1 MLGKDQAENFPVKN
15 FQAKKET
22 NMKTNRLHKHLALA
36 AVATAAV
43 VTTSNASVVY
53 SGVINFVCAVDIDG
67 CYVNVETGLLSNGP
81 GSGVPGWDVNPYST
95 SGGMNFFNSTG
106 GGQMR
111 RPAVTTGTAGN
122 LALNTPVVST
132 GSYNTG
138 TGNVYGTT
146 SATGLLGGWTYSSEN
161 IIGFKFVA
169 AAGTT
174 HYGWMRF
181 AMGAAGSSGTSMTR
195 TIVDY
200 AWETT
205 PGLAI
210 NAGVGGGPPPAY
222 DPCATFNPTASVGNN
237 NLSMNL
243 TTAAN
248 LVTSCGTAYKANYF
262 KFTAPVD
269 GPYGFNACATNGVKI
284 AVLGGCSAGSS
295 ELSCAPCQVSGI
307 NLTAGQIVYCV
318 VGGDTEATVL
328 PSPLNIVVSAPQLPA
343 CVSAAP
349 AVFGTNVFDDTA
361 STTAQVVQSNAAGTT
376 TATIN
381 KSVWYAFTP
390 GATGAYSF
398 SLCGSTGDTMMAI
411 GAVCPTFGTTF
422 QTLAYNDDAPLCS
435 SGGTSNLASI
445 IDATNGGATGTF
457 AGFPLTQDLV
467 SGTTYY
473 IVAGSFSTTLSVT
486 SNLVIDGPPQ
496 SLPCPGDY
504 NGDGFRDGSDLATL
518 LSAWGT
524 AGGDINGDGATDG
537 ADLSTLL
544 SGWGTCP
551 Q

>member
-1 MLGKDQAENFPVKN
+1 MLGKDQAENFLL
-15 FQAKKET
+15 KKET
-22 NMKTNRLHKHLALA
+22 NMRTNRLHKHLALA

-43 VTTSNASVVY
+43 VTTSTADVVTWD
-53 SGVINFVCAVDIDG
+53 INQVVPNNIDG
-67 CYVNVETGLLSNGP
+67 LYVNVEAQTFGSAASAVAGWDINPYGTSTLAMSWFAAAAPSGCVTGLGQ
-81 GSGVPGWDVNPYST
+81 
-95 SGGMNFFNSTG
+95 GGTTV
-106 GGQMR
+106 
-111 RPAVTTGTAGN
+111 AVASLTAG
-122 LALNTPVVST
+122 TVVTSA
-132 GSYNTG
+132 S
-138 TGNVYGTT
+138 VYGNTAST
-146 SATGLLGGWTYSSEN
+146 VTAGGWKLNQANYF
-161 IIGFKFVA
+161 GFRFLA
-169 AAGTT
+169 GDGTT
-174 HYGWMRF
+174 HYGFGVMTIG
-181 AMGAAGSSGTSMTR
+181 ATMGVRTLTSLSYES
-195 TIVDY
+195 V
-200 AWETT
+200 A
-205 PGLAI
+205 GLAI
-210 NAGVGGGPPPAY
+210 TAGPDGPPADY
-222 DPCATFNPTASVGNN
+222 DPCATFNPTASVGIN
-237 NLSMNL
+237 NLSMNS

-269 GPYGFNACATNGVKI
+269 GAYGFNACATNGVKI

-295 ELSCAPCQVSGI
+295 ELSCAPCEVSGV

-318 VGGDTEATVL
+318 AGGDTAATVL

-343 CVSAAP
+343 CVSAAA

-361 STTAQVVQSNAAGTT
+361 STTPQVVQSNAAGTT
-376 TATIN
+376 TVTIN
-381 KSVWYAFTP
+381 KSVWYAFTA

-411 GAVCPTFGTTF
+411 GTICPTFGTTF
-422 QTLAYNDDAPLCS
+422 QTIAYNDDAPLCS
-435 SGGTSNLASI
+435 SGGTANLASI
-445 IDATNGGATGTF
+445 IDATNGGATGSF

-473 IVAGSFSTTLSVT
+473 IVAGSFSATVSVT

-496 SLPCPGDY
+496 GLPCPGDY
-504 NGDGFRDGSDLATL
+504 NGDGFRDGADLAAL

>member
-1 MLGKDQAENFPVKN
+1 MLGKDQAKNFPVKN
-15 FQAKKET
+15 FLANKET

-43 VTTSNASVVY
+43 VATSNASVVTWNINQ
-53 SGVINFVCAVDIDG
+53 VIPNNIDG
-67 CYVNVETGLLSNGP
+67 LYINVEAQTF
-81 GSGVPGWDVNPYST
+81 GSAATAVPGWDINPYGTST
-95 SGGMNFFNSTG
+95 TTMSWFGAAAPSGCVLGLGQGGTTTAVASLTDGTVVSAASTFG
-106 GGQMR
+106 NT
-111 RPAVTTGTAGN
+111 ACSVTAGGWK
-122 LALNTPVVST
+122 LNQAN
-132 GSYNTG
+132 YF
-138 TGNVYGTT
+138 
-146 SATGLLGGWTYSSEN
+146 
-161 IIGFKFVA
+161 GFRFVA
-169 AAGTT
+169 ADGLT
-174 HYGWMRF
+174 HYGFGVMTTG
-181 AMGAAGSSGTSMTR
+181 ATMGVR
-195 TIVDY
+195 TLNSLSY
-200 AWETT
+200 ETVA
-205 PGLAI
+205 GLAI
-210 NAGVGGGPPPAY
+210 TASSGPPADY

-237 NLSMNL
+237 NLSMNS

-269 GPYGFNACATNGVKI
+269 GAYGFNACATNGVKI

-318 VGGDTEATVL
+318 AGGDTAATVL

-343 CVSAAP
+343 CLSATP

-376 TATIN
+376 TETIN

-398 SLCGSTGDTMMAI
+398 RLCGSTGDTMMAI

-422 QTLAYNDDAPLCS
+422 QTLAFSDDAPLCS
-435 SGGTSNLASI
+435 SGGTLNLASI

-473 IVAGSFSTTLSVT
+473 IVAGSFSATVNVT

-496 SLPCPGDY
+496 SLSCPGDY
-504 NGDGFRDGSDLATL
+504 NGDGFRDGSDLTTL
-518 LSAWGT
+518 LSGWGT
-524 AGGDINGDGATDG
+524 AGSDIDGDQTTGGS
-537 ADLSTLL
+537 DLTVLL

>member
-1 MLGKDQAENFPVKN
+1 MLGKDQAENFLVKN
-15 FQAKKET
+15 FQAKKEA

-43 VTTSNASVVY
+43 VATSNASVVTWNANL
-53 SGVINFVCAVDIDG
+53 VIPNNIDG
-67 CYVNVETGLLSNGP
+67 KYINVETQVYGSAAGL
-81 GSGVPGWDVNPYST
+81 VTGWDLNPYGTST
-95 SGGMNFFNSTG
+95 TAMSWFAAAAPSGCVTG
-106 GGQMR
+106 LGQGGTTT
-111 RPAVTTGTAGN
+111 AVASLTAG
-122 LALNTPVVST
+122 TVVSAAST
-132 GSYNTG
+132 FGNTACSV
-138 TGNVYGTT
+138 T
-146 SATGLLGGWTYSSEN
+146 AGGWKLNQANYF
-161 IIGFKFVA
+161 GFRFLA
-169 AAGTT
+169 GDGTT
-174 HYGWMRF
+174 HYGFGVMTIG
-181 AMGAAGSSGTSMTR
+181 ATMGVRTLTSLSYES
-195 TIVDY
+195 V
-200 AWETT
+200 A
-205 PGLAI
+205 GLAI
-210 NAGVGGGPPPAY
+210 TAGPDGPPADY
-222 DPCATFNPTASVGNN
+222 DPCATFNPTASVGIN
-237 NLSMNL
+237 NLSMNS

-269 GPYGFNACATNGVKI
+269 GAYGFNACATNGVKI

-295 ELSCAPCQVSGI
+295 ELSCAPCQVAGI

-318 VGGDTEATVL
+318 AGGDTAATVL

-343 CVSAAP
+343 CVSASA

-376 TATIN
+376 TVTIN
-381 KSVWYAFTP
+381 KVVWYAFTA

-411 GAVCPTFGTTF
+411 GAVCPTFGSTF
-422 QTLAYNDDAPLCS
+422 QTLAYNDDAPVCS
-435 SGGTSNLASI
+435 SGGTANLASI
-445 IDATNGGATGTF
+445 IDATNGGATGTY

-473 IVAGSFSTTLSVT
+473 IVAGSYSATVNVT
-486 SNLVIDGPPQ
+486 SSLVIDGPPQ
-496 SLPCPGDY
+496 GLPCPGDY
-504 NGDGFRDGSDLATL
+504 NGDGNRDGSDLATL

-524 AGGDINGDGATDG
+524 AGGDIDGDSTTNG
-537 ADLSTLL
+537 ADLAILL

>member
-1 MLGKDQAENFPVKN
+1 MLGKDQAKNFPVKN

-43 VTTSNASVVY
+43 VTTSNAAVVTWDINQ
-53 SGVINFVCAVDIDG
+53 VIPNNIDG
-67 CYVNVETGLLSNGP
+67 LYINVEAQTFGSAASAVSGWDINPYGTSTLAMSWFAAAAPSGCVTGLGQGGTTVAVASLT
-81 GSGVPGWDVNPYST
+81 SGTVVTST
-95 SGGMNFFNSTG
+95 SVYGNTAST
-106 GGQMR
+106 
-111 RPAVTTGTAGN
+111 VTAGGWK
-122 LALNTPVVST
+122 LNQAN
-132 GSYNTG
+132 YF
-138 TGNVYGTT
+138 
-146 SATGLLGGWTYSSEN
+146 
-161 IIGFKFVA
+161 GFRFRA
-169 AAGTT
+169 GDGTT
-174 HYGWMRF
+174 HYGFGVMTIG
-181 AMGAAGSSGTSMTR
+181 ATMGVR
-195 TIVDY
+195 TLNSLSYESV
-200 AWETT
+200 
-205 PGLAI
+205 
-210 NAGVGGGPPPAY
+210 AGVEITAGPGGPPADY
-222 DPCATFNPTASVGNN
+222 DPCAIFNPTASVGNN
-237 NLSMNL
+237 NLSMNS

-269 GPYGFNACATNGVKI
+269 GAYGFNACATNGVKI

-295 ELSCAPCQVSGI
+295 ELSCAPCQVSGV

-318 VGGDTEATVL
+318 VGGDTAATVL

-343 CVSAAP
+343 CVSAAA

-361 STTAQVVQSNAAGTT
+361 STTPQVVQSNAAGTT
-376 TATIN
+376 TVTIN
-381 KSVWYAFTP
+381 KSVWYAFTA

-398 SLCGSTGDTMMAI
+398 RLCGSTGDTMMAI
-411 GAVCPTFGTTF
+411 GTVCPTFGTTF
-422 QTLAYNDDAPLCS
+422 QTIAYNDDAPLCS
-435 SGGTSNLASI
+435 SGGTANLASI

-473 IVAGSFSTTLSVT
+473 ILAGSFSATVNVT

-504 NGDGFRDGSDLATL
+504 NGDGFRDGADLAAL

>member
-1 MLGKDQAENFPVKN
+1 MLGKDQAENFLAKNFPVKH

-43 VTTSNASVVY
+43 VATSNASVVTWN
-53 SGVINFVCAVDIDG
+53 INQVVPNNIDG
-67 CYVNVETGLLSNGP
+67 LYVNVEAQTF
-81 GSGVPGWDVNPYST
+81 GSAASAVAGWDINPYGTST
-95 SGGMNFFNSTG
+95 LAMSWFAAAAPSGCVMGLGQG
-106 GGQMR
+106 GTTT
-111 RPAVTTGTAGN
+111 AVASLTAG
-122 LALNTPVVST
+122 TVVTSA
-132 GSYNTG
+132 S
-138 TGNVYGTT
+138 VYGNTAST
-146 SATGLLGGWTYSSEN
+146 VTAGGWKLNQANYF
-161 IIGFKFVA
+161 GFRFLA
-169 AAGTT
+169 GDGTT
-174 HYGWMRF
+174 HYGFGVMTIG
-181 AMGAAGSSGTSMTR
+181 ATMGVRTLTSLSYES
-195 TIVDY
+195 V
-200 AWETT
+200 
-205 PGLAI
+205 
-210 NAGVGGGPPPAY
+210 AGVAITAGPDGPPADY
-222 DPCATFNPTASVGNN
+222 DPCATFNPTASVGIN
-237 NLSMNL
+237 NLSMNS

-269 GPYGFNACATNGVKI
+269 GAYGFNACASNGVKL
-284 AVLGGCSAGSS
+284 AVLSGCSAGSS
-295 ELSCAPCQVSGI
+295 ELSCAPCEVSGLS
-307 NLTAGQIVYCV
+307 LTAGQIVYCV
-318 VGGDTEATVL
+318 AGGDTAATVL

-343 CVSAAP
+343 CVSASA

-381 KSVWYAFTP
+381 KVVWYAFTA

-411 GAVCPTFGTTF
+411 GAVCPTFGSTF
-422 QTLAYNDDAPLCS
+422 QTLAYNDDAPVCS
-435 SGGTSNLASI
+435 SGGTTNLASI

-473 IVAGSFSTTLSVT
+473 IVAGSYSATVSVT

-496 SLPCPGDY
+496 GLPCPGDY
-504 NGDGFRDGSDLATL
+504 NGDGLRDGSDLATL

-524 AGGDINGDGATDG
+524 AGGDIDGDSTTNG
-537 ADLSTLL
+537 ADLAILL

>member
-1 MLGKDQAENFPVKN
+1 MLGKDQAENFLVKN

-43 VTTSNASVVY
+43 VATSNADVVY
-53 SGVINFVCAVDIDG
+53 SGVINFSVNADTDG
-67 CYVNVETGLLSNGP
+67 AYINVETNVLSNGP
-81 GSGVPGWDVNPYST
+81 GSGVPGWDVNPYGSST
-95 SGGMNFFNSTG
+95 T
-106 GGQMR
+106 
-111 RPAVTTGTAGN
+111 AVSLFA
-122 LALNTPVVST
+122 A
-132 GSYNTG
+132 TG
-138 TGNVYGTT
+138 TGYMRSPLAGTST
-146 SATGLLGGWTYSSEN
+146 ARTNIAEGTAIGAASFFYESSTATLGTLAGQWTAN
-161 IIGFKFVA
+161 TTGIFGFKFLA
-169 AAGTT
+169 ADGLT
-174 HYGWMRF
+174 HYGWMRL
-181 AMGAAGSSGTSMTR
+181 AIGANAATR
-195 TIVDY
+195 SVVDY

-205 PGLAI
+205 PGLPI
-210 NAGVGGGPPPAY
+210 NAGGGGGPPPDY
-222 DPCATFNPTASVGNN
+222 NPCATFNPTASVGIN
-237 NLSMNL
+237 NLSMNS

-269 GPYGFNACATNGVKI
+269 GAYGFNACATNGVKL
-284 AVLGGCSAGSS
+284 AVLSGCSAGSS
-295 ELSCAPCQVSGI
+295 ELSCAPCQVSGLS
-307 NLTAGQIVYCV
+307 LTAGQIVYCV
-318 VGGDTEATVL
+318 AGGDTAATVL

-343 CVSAAP
+343 CVSAAA

-361 STTAQVVQSNAAGTT
+361 STTPQVVQSNAAGTT
-376 TATIN
+376 TVTIN
-381 KSVWYAFTP
+381 KSVWYAFTA

-435 SGGTSNLASI
+435 SGGTTNLASI

-473 IVAGSFSTTLSVT
+473 IVAGSFSATVSVT

-496 SLPCPGDY
+496 GLPCPGDY
-504 NGDGFRDGSDLATL
+504 NGDGFRDGADLAAL

>member
-1 MLGKDQAENFPVKN
+1 MLGKDQAKNFPVKN

-43 VTTSNASVVY
+43 VTTSNAAVVTWD
-53 SGVINFVCAVDIDG
+53 INQVVPNNIDG
-67 CYVNVETGLLSNGP
+67 LYINVEAQTFGSAASAVSGWDINPYGTSTLAMSWFAAAAPSGCVTGLGQGGTTVAVASLT
-81 GSGVPGWDVNPYST
+81 SGTVVTST
-95 SGGMNFFNSTG
+95 SVYGNTAST
-106 GGQMR
+106 
-111 RPAVTTGTAGN
+111 VTAGGWKLN
-122 LALNTPVVST
+122 QANYFGFRFLA
-132 GSYNTG
+132 GD
-138 TGNVYGTT
+138 
-146 SATGLLGGWTYSSEN
+146 
-161 IIGFKFVA
+161 
-169 AAGTT
+169 GTT
-174 HYGWMRF
+174 HYGFGVMTIG
-181 AMGAAGSSGTSMTR
+181 ATMGVRTLTSLSYES
-195 TIVDY
+195 V
-200 AWETT
+200 
-205 PGLAI
+205 
-210 NAGVGGGPPPAY
+210 AGVAITAGPDGPPADY
-222 DPCATFNPTASVGNN
+222 DPCATFNPTASVGIN
-237 NLSMNL
+237 NLSMNS

-269 GPYGFNACATNGVKI
+269 GAYGFNACATNGVKI

-295 ELSCAPCQVSGI
+295 ELSCAPCQVSGV

-318 VGGDTEATVL
+318 VGGDTAATVL

-343 CVSAAP
+343 CVSAAA

-361 STTAQVVQSNAAGTT
+361 STTPQVVQSNAAGTT
-376 TATIN
+376 TVTIN
-381 KSVWYAFTP
+381 KSVWYAFTA

-411 GAVCPTFGTTF
+411 GTVCPTFGTTF
-422 QTLAYNDDAPLCS
+422 QTIAYNDDAPLCS
-435 SGGTSNLASI
+435 SGGTQNLASI

-473 IVAGSFSTTLSVT
+473 IVAGSFSATLSVT

-496 SLPCPGDY
+496 GLPCPGDY
-504 NGDGFRDGSDLATL
+504 NGDGFRDGADLATL

-524 AGGDINGDGATDG
+524 TGGDINGDGATDG

>member
-1 MLGKDQAENFPVKN
+1 
-15 FQAKKET
+15 
-22 NMKTNRLHKHLALA
+22 MKTNRLHKHLALA

-43 VTTSNASVVY
+43 VTTSNADVVTWNANL
-53 SGVINFVCAVDIDG
+53 VIPNNIDG
-67 CYVNVETGLLSNGP
+67 KYINVETQVYGSAAGL
-81 GSGVPGWDVNPYST
+81 VTGWDLNPYGTST
-95 SGGMNFFNSTG
+95 TAMSWFAAAAPSGCVTG
-106 GGQMR
+106 LGQGGTTT
-111 RPAVTTGTAGN
+111 AVASLTAG
-122 LALNTPVVST
+122 TVVSAAST
-132 GSYNTG
+132 FGNTACSV
-138 TGNVYGTT
+138 T
-146 SATGLLGGWTYSSEN
+146 AGGWKLNQANYF
-161 IIGFKFVA
+161 GFRFLA
-169 AAGTT
+169 GDGTT
-174 HYGWMRF
+174 HYGFGVMTIG
-181 AMGAAGSSGTSMTR
+181 ATMGVRTLTSLSYES
-195 TIVDY
+195 V
-200 AWETT
+200 A
-205 PGLAI
+205 GLAI
-210 NAGVGGGPPPAY
+210 TAGPDGPPADY
-222 DPCATFNPTASVGNN
+222 DPCATFNPTASVGIN
-237 NLSMNL
+237 NLSMNS

-269 GPYGFNACATNGVKI
+269 GAYGFNACATNGVKI

-318 VGGDTEATVL
+318 AGGDTAATVL

-343 CVSAAP
+343 CVSAAA

-361 STTAQVVQSNAAGTT
+361 STTPQVVQSNAAGTT
-376 TATIN
+376 TVTIN
-381 KSVWYAFTP
+381 KSVWYAFTA

-398 SLCGSTGDTMMAI
+398 RLCGSTGDTMMAI

-422 QTLAYNDDAPLCS
+422 QTIAYNDDAPLCS
-435 SGGTSNLASI
+435 SGGTANLASI

-473 IVAGSFSTTLSVT
+473 ILAGSFLATDNVT

-504 NGDGFRDGSDLATL
+504 NGDGFRDGADLAAL

>member
-1 MLGKDQAENFPVKN
+1 MLGKDQAKNFPVKN

-43 VTTSNASVVY
+43 VTTSNAAVVTWD
-53 SGVINFVCAVDIDG
+53 INQVVPNNIDG
-67 CYVNVETGLLSNGP
+67 LYINVEAQTFGSAASAVSGWDINPYGTSTLAMSWFAAAAPSGCVTGLGQGGTTVAVASLT
-81 GSGVPGWDVNPYST
+81 SGTVVTST
-95 SGGMNFFNSTG
+95 SVYGNTAST
-106 GGQMR
+106 
-111 RPAVTTGTAGN
+111 VTAGGWK
-122 LALNTPVVST
+122 LNQAN
-132 GSYNTG
+132 YF
-138 TGNVYGTT
+138 
-146 SATGLLGGWTYSSEN
+146 
-161 IIGFKFVA
+161 GFRFRA
-169 AAGTT
+169 GDGTT
-174 HYGWMRF
+174 HYGFGVMTIG
-181 AMGAAGSSGTSMTR
+181 ATMGVRTLTSLSYES
-195 TIVDY
+195 V
-200 AWETT
+200 
-205 PGLAI
+205 
-210 NAGVGGGPPPAY
+210 AGVAITAGPDGPPADY

-237 NLSMNL
+237 NLSMNS

-269 GPYGFNACATNGVKI
+269 GAYGFNACATNGVKI

-295 ELSCAPCQVSGI
+295 ELSCAPCQVSGV

-318 VGGDTEATVL
+318 AGGDTAATVL

-343 CVSAAP
+343 CVSAAA

-361 STTAQVVQSNAAGTT
+361 STTPQVVQSNAAGTT
-376 TATIN
+376 TVTIN
-381 KSVWYAFTP
+381 KSVWYAFTA

-411 GAVCPTFGTTF
+411 GTICPTFGTTF
-422 QTLAYNDDAPLCS
+422 QTIAYNDDAPLCS
-435 SGGTSNLASI
+435 SGGTANLASI

-473 IVAGSFSTTLSVT
+473 ILAGSYLATTSIT

-496 SLPCPGDY
+496 GLPCPGDY
-504 NGDGFRDGSDLATL
+504 NGDGFRDGADLATL

>member
-1 MLGKDQAENFPVKN
+1 MLGKDQAKNFPVKN

-43 VTTSNASVVY
+43 VTTSNAAVVTWD
-53 SGVINFVCAVDIDG
+53 INQVVPNNIDG
-67 CYVNVETGLLSNGP
+67 LYINVEAQTFGSAASAVSGWDINPYGTSTLAMSWFAAAAPSGCVTGLGQGGTTVAVASLT
-81 GSGVPGWDVNPYST
+81 SGTVVTST
-95 SGGMNFFNSTG
+95 SVYGNTAST
-106 GGQMR
+106 
-111 RPAVTTGTAGN
+111 VTAGGWK
-122 LALNTPVVST
+122 LNQAN
-132 GSYNTG
+132 YF
-138 TGNVYGTT
+138 
-146 SATGLLGGWTYSSEN
+146 
-161 IIGFKFVA
+161 GFRFRA
-169 AAGTT
+169 GDGTT
-174 HYGWMRF
+174 HYGFGVMTIG
-181 AMGAAGSSGTSMTR
+181 ATMGVRTLNSLSYESEAGVAITASSG
-195 TIVDY
+195 
-200 AWETT
+200 
-205 PGLAI
+205 
-210 NAGVGGGPPPAY
+210 PPADY

-269 GPYGFNACATNGVKI
+269 GAYGFNACATNGVKI

-295 ELSCAPCQVSGI
+295 ELSCAPCQVSGV

-318 VGGDTEATVL
+318 VGGDTAATVL

-343 CVSAAP
+343 CVSAAA

-361 STTAQVVQSNAAGTT
+361 STTPQVVQSNAAGTT
-376 TATIN
+376 TVTIN
-381 KSVWYAFTP
+381 KSVWYAFTA

-398 SLCGSTGDTMMAI
+398 RLCGSTGDTMMAI
-411 GAVCPTFGTTF
+411 GTVCPTFGTTF
-422 QTLAYNDDAPLCS
+422 QTIAYNDDAPLCS
-435 SGGTSNLASI
+435 SGGTANLASI

-473 IVAGSFSTTLSVT
+473 ILAGSFSATVNVT

-504 NGDGFRDGSDLATL
+504 NGDGFRDGADLAAL

>member
-1 MLGKDQAENFPVKN
+1 MLGKDQAKNFPVKN

-43 VTTSNASVVY
+43 VTTSNAAVVTWDINQ
-53 SGVINFVCAVDIDG
+53 VIPNNIDG
-67 CYVNVETGLLSNGP
+67 LYINVEAQTFGSAASAVSGWDINPYGTSTLAMSWFAAAAPSGCVTGLGQGGTTVAVASLADGTVVSAA
-81 GSGVPGWDVNPYST
+81 ST
-95 SGGMNFFNSTG
+95 FGNTAST
-106 GGQMR
+106 
-111 RPAVTTGTAGN
+111 VTAGGWK
-122 LALNTPVVST
+122 LNQAN
-132 GSYNTG
+132 YF
-138 TGNVYGTT
+138 
-146 SATGLLGGWTYSSEN
+146 
-161 IIGFKFVA
+161 GFRFRA
-169 AAGTT
+169 GDGTT
-174 HYGWMRF
+174 HYGFGVMTIG
-181 AMGAAGSSGTSMTR
+181 ATMGVRTLNSLSYESEAGVAITASSG
-195 TIVDY
+195 
-200 AWETT
+200 
-205 PGLAI
+205 
-210 NAGVGGGPPPAY
+210 PPADY
-222 DPCATFNPTASVGNN
+222 DPCATFNPIASVGNN
-237 NLSMNL
+237 NLSMNS

-269 GPYGFNACATNGVKI
+269 GAYGFNACATNGVKI

-295 ELSCAPCQVSGI
+295 ELSCAPCQVSGV

-318 VGGDTEATVL
+318 VGGDTAATVL

-343 CVSAAP
+343 CVSAAA

-361 STTAQVVQSNAAGTT
+361 STTPQVVQSNAAGTT
-376 TATIN
+376 TVTIN
-381 KSVWYAFTP
+381 KSVWYAFTA

-398 SLCGSTGDTMMAI
+398 RLCGSTGDTMMAI

-422 QTLAYNDDAPLCS
+422 QTIAYNDDAPLCS
-435 SGGTSNLASI
+435 SGGTANLASI

-473 IVAGSFSTTLSVT
+473 ILAGSFSATLSVT

-496 SLPCPGDY
+496 RLPCPGDY
-504 NGDGFRDGSDLATL
+504 NGDGFRDGADLAAL

>member
-1 MLGKDQAENFPVKN
+1 MLGKDQAENFLVKN

-43 VTTSNASVVY
+43 VATSNASVVTWN
-53 SGVINFVCAVDIDG
+53 INQVVPNNIDG
-67 CYVNVETGLLSNGP
+67 LYINVEAQTF
-81 GSGVPGWDVNPYST
+81 GSAGSAVAGWDINPYGTST
-95 SGGMNFFNSTG
+95 LAMSWFAAAAPSGCVMGLGQG
-106 GGQMR
+106 GTTT
-111 RPAVTTGTAGN
+111 AVASLTAG
-122 LALNTPVVST
+122 TVVTSA
-132 GSYNTG
+132 S
-138 TGNVYGTT
+138 VYGNTAST
-146 SATGLLGGWTYSSEN
+146 VTAGGWKLNQANYF
-161 IIGFKFVA
+161 GFRFLA
-169 AAGTT
+169 GDGTT
-174 HYGWMRF
+174 HYGFGVMTIG
-181 AMGAAGSSGTSMTR
+181 ATMGVRTLTSLS
-195 TIVDY
+195 Y
-200 AWETT
+200 ETV
-205 PGLAI
+205 
-210 NAGVGGGPPPAY
+210 AGVEITAGTGGPPPTY
-222 DPCATFNPTASVGNN
+222 DPCATFNPTASVGIN
-237 NLSMNL
+237 NLSMNS

-269 GPYGFNACATNGVKI
+269 GAYGFNACATTGVKI

-295 ELSCAPCQVSGI
+295 ELSCAPCQVSGV

-318 VGGDTEATVL
+318 AGGDTAGTVL

-343 CVSAAP
+343 CVSAAA

-381 KSVWYAFTP
+381 KVVWYAFTA

-411 GAVCPTFGTTF
+411 GAVCPTYGTTF

-435 SGGTSNLASI
+435 SSPTANLASF

-467 SGTTYY
+467 FGTTYY
-473 IVAGSFSTTLSVT
+473 IVAGSYGATTSVT

-496 SLPCPGDY
+496 GLPCPGDY
-504 NGDGFRDGSDLATL
+504 NGDGLRDGSDLAVL
-518 LSAWGT
+518 LSGWNT
-524 AGGDINGDGATDG
+524 AGSDINGDGTTNG
-537 ADLSTLL
+537 ADLTVLL

-551 Q
+551 H

>member
-1 MLGKDQAENFPVKN
+1 MLGKDQAKDFPVKN

-43 VTTSNASVVY
+43 VTTSNAAVVTWD
-53 SGVINFVCAVDIDG
+53 INQVVPNNIDG
-67 CYVNVETGLLSNGP
+67 LYINVEAQTFGSAASAVSGWDINPYGTSTLAMSWFAAAAPSGCVTGLGQGGTTVAVASLT
-81 GSGVPGWDVNPYST
+81 SGTVVTST
-95 SGGMNFFNSTG
+95 SVYGNTAST
-106 GGQMR
+106 
-111 RPAVTTGTAGN
+111 VTAGGWK
-122 LALNTPVVST
+122 LNQAN
-132 GSYNTG
+132 YF
-138 TGNVYGTT
+138 
-146 SATGLLGGWTYSSEN
+146 
-161 IIGFKFVA
+161 GFRFRA
-169 AAGTT
+169 GDGTT
-174 HYGWMRF
+174 HYGFGVMTIG
-181 AMGAAGSSGTSMTR
+181 ATMGVR
-195 TIVDY
+195 TLNSLSY
-200 AWETT
+200 ESE
-205 PGLAI
+205 
-210 NAGVGGGPPPAY
+210 AGVEITAGPGGPPADY
-222 DPCATFNPTASVGNN
+222 DPCATFNPIASVGNN
-237 NLSMNL
+237 NLSMNS

-269 GPYGFNACATNGVKI
+269 GAYGFNACATNGVKI

-295 ELSCAPCQVSGI
+295 ELSCAPCQVSGV

-318 VGGDTEATVL
+318 VGGDTAATVL

-343 CVSAAP
+343 CVSAAA

-361 STTAQVVQSNAAGTT
+361 STTPQVVQSNAAGTT
-376 TATIN
+376 TVTIN
-381 KSVWYAFTP
+381 KSVWYAFTA

-398 SLCGSTGDTMMAI
+398 RLCGSTGDTMMAI
-411 GAVCPTFGTTF
+411 GTVCPTFGTTF
-422 QTLAYNDDAPLCS
+422 QTIAYNDDAPLCS
-435 SGGTSNLASI
+435 SGGTANLASI

-473 IVAGSFSTTLSVT
+473 ILAGSFSATVNVT

-504 NGDGFRDGSDLATL
+504 NGDGFRDGADLAAL